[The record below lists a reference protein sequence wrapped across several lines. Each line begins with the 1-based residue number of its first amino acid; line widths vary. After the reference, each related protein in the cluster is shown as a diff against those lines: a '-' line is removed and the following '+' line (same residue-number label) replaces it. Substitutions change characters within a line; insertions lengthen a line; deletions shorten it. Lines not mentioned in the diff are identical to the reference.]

1 MQLNDITGRRFR
13 WNPLYSFQPIDNW
26 RASESRT
33 GIPHNA
39 DVVAVLN
46 PASPKL
52 DTQLAGAKIA
62 MLHEALARPALLPNR
77 LISTFSQAADCNA
90 MLAVLV
96 LDQVIQIESDEG
108 FLSGADAH
116 GAVFGAR
123 SVPLPNDVPGRL
135 SIAGVKYGQNIRLPD
150 PIRLSARLYCYN
162 RAPASPRWKGKLSSP
177 DRVLAFLGLGANGV
191 NRDRLRAHW
200 ICGEGEHTV
209 AGWSFWRFKTRA
221 RLPEAL
227 GYKLYVSPGS
237 EHLPEALGVVIE
249 VLTEIQAP
257 AFKVGSDIFGVLRP
271 DKLVAYFSHSADML
285 EAGGRISAKLSAMPA
300 QGVPFTRSLDPTGM
314 VSWGMDPPAQA
325 RPFPWSGKSWRF
337 WVTERL
343 ATALIAA
350 SRQDSGRIEPWR
362 FALDRAFL
370 DGIDTQSWG
379 PCPGLWQGTAARD
392 HDD

>member
-1 MQLNDITGRRFR
+1 MQLNDITGRTFR

-39 DVVAVLN
+39 EVVAVLT

-62 MLHEALARPALLPNR
+62 LLHQALAGPALLPDR

-108 FLSGADAH
+108 FLSGPDAH

-123 SVPLPNDVPGRL
+123 SSSLPNDVPGRL
-135 SIAGVKYGQNIRLPD
+135 SIAALKYGQTIRVQD

-162 RAPASPRWKGKLSSP
+162 REPASPRWKSKLSSP
-177 DRVLAFLGLGANGV
+177 DGVLVFLGLGTNGI
-191 NRDRLRAHW
+191 NRDRLNAHW
-200 ICGEGEHTV
+200 ICGEREHTV
-209 AGWSFWRFKTRA
+209 GGWSFWRLKTRT
-221 RLPEAL
+221 RREAL
-227 GYKLYVSPGS
+227 GYKLYVSPQS
-237 EHLPEALGVVIE
+237 EHMPEALGVVIE
-249 VLTEIQAP
+249 VLTELDAP

-271 DKLVAYFSHSADML
+271 DKLVAYFCHRADML
-285 EAGGRISAKLSAMPA
+285 EAAGRISAKLSAMPA
-300 QGVPFTRSLDPTGM
+300 QGVPFTCSLDPTGM
-314 VSWGMDPPAQA
+314 VSWGMAPPAQA

-350 SRQDSGRIEPWR
+350 SRQGSGRIEPWE
-362 FALDRAFL
+362 FALHRAFL
-370 DGIDTQSWG
+370 DGIDTQKWG
-379 PCPGLWQGTAARD
+379 PSPGLWQDTAARD
-392 HDD
+392 RRD